1 MRISTETR
9 CFERF
14 ANLIADI
21 FFWFVCILYIL
32 SYLDSFIR
40 LLIVLYLKMKENCP
54 KCTCTWKTI
63 FLTRDAGA
71 SFRIVMCKVIRF
83 KKTLCTVHLA
93 AEIRRCWRCSW
104 VVFIHVVFQ
113 QHPLLDE
120 RTAAGKK
127 SSFAWWL
134 FVVILTVPRSSLKQ
148 QCFRVF
154 APAFGCP
161 FLICQTERV
170 TKQNSAPTWQEGVRK
185 CMELSRFQ
193 QVNLCWQ
200 WWLQIS
206 VHASIVVWIIRW
218 KLTFDILSLFKETC
232 ARYRCHQVLTTI
244 QCNTKQ
250 CSALQYNAM
259 YYITL
264 ITFD

>member
-1 MRISTETR
+1 MQLENYVFLREMQELPYFHVQGHRFQKDTLHST
-9 CFERF
+9 
-14 ANLIADI
+14 
-21 FFWFVCILYIL
+21 
-32 SYLDSFIR
+32 
-40 LLIVLYLKMKENCP
+40 P
-54 KCTCTWKTI
+54 
-63 FLTRDAGA
+63 
-71 SFRIVMCKVIRF
+71 
-83 KKTLCTVHLA
+83 
-93 AEIRRCWRCSW
+93 CSW
-104 VVFIHVVFQ
+104 N
-113 QHPLLDE
+113 
-120 RTAAGKK
+120 
-127 SSFAWWL
+127 
-134 FVVILTVPRSSLKQ
+134 SSLLTLQLSCFHPRRFSTVSSIKWTNHCRKKNVVCMVVVCCHSYRASKQ
-148 QCFRVF
+148 FETTMLQCF

-232 ARYRCHQVLTTI
+232 ARYRCHQVFTTI